1 MIGIVSKET
10 FNSRQGSHSSARD
23 PEWVTVAQNLIRHR
37 DSKIYYLRS
46 KCKGKQLKRS
56 LGTTDRQLANRKLKI
71 ALADL
76 AKKSSNISGS
86 CLDHSSDPYLAFL
99 SYYELLEPNPK
110 RQLESKMPMM
120 LSLSN
125 LGTSRSGN
133 CHLKTSTIMQM
144 ADFLRFQQVVL
155 TKNAQN

>member
-1 MIGIVSKET
+1 MSKKT
-10 FNSRQGSHSSARD
+10 SNSLKKSPASTNG

-76 AKKSSNISGS
+76 AKKNPAILVVPASTTVQTLISHFFPTRIVG
-86 CLDHSSDPYLAFL
+86 AK
-99 SYYELLEPNPK
+99 PK
-110 RQLESKMPMM
+110 TAAR
-120 LSLSN
+120 
-125 LGTSRSGN
+125 
-133 CHLKTSTIMQM
+133 I
-144 ADFLRFQQVVL
+144 
-155 TKNAQN
+155 KNAYDAISAPVPLKLWSIYFKPRPLIASSIVSECFDTFLI